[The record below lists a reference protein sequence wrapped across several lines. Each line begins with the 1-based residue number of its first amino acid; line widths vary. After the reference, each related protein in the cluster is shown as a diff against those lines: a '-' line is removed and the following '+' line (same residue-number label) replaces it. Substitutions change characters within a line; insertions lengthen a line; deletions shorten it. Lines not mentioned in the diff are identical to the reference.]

1 MKINKASKSFVELLS
16 VEIVLGEPD
25 VVLKFKK
32 GIIRL
37 KKLFSENWHVAI
49 NNSFYFVSPKYV

>member
-32 GIIRL
+32 
-37 KKLFSENWHVAI
+37 V
-49 NNSFYFVSPKYV
+49 SFV